1 MKAKIFIIS
10 RIFDTE
16 TPNQDK
22 YYYNN
27 RFDQLYDLEF
37 GELSTIYLENIQE
50 SELLYQI
57 N

>member
-1 MKAKIFIIS
+1 MKAKLFIIS

-27 RFDQLYDLEF
+27 RFDELYDLEF
-37 GELSTIYLENIQE
+37 GELSTIYLENIE
-50 SELLYQI
+50 EIELLYQI